1 MGSTIRRCS
10 GPLAT
15 RLGQKRD
22 GRSKVRKPAF
32 ALALIAGAAAAWP
45 SIAMA
50 AQDGAADLPIT
61 QITLYRSGVGH
72 FVRQGFVEG
81 DADLQI
87 RFHAEQINDVLK
99 SMYLLDLGGGRIETV
114 GYTSNAPLERR
125 LGSFLIDIS
134 DSPSLHQLLDRL
146 RGVPVKLETTD
157 RTVEG
162 KVLAIEHRQRPVGDR
177 LVATP
182 YVNLL
187 TSAGIRSIQV
197 ESITSMQITDEKL
210 ARELERALLAIAE
223 HRTDDVKSV
232 DIAFRGEGR
241 RSAVVGYVQEAP
253 VWKTS
258 YRLILPESDGNG
270 QPHMQAWAIVEN
282 TTDEDW
288 TDVRLS
294 LASGQPVAFRMDL
307 YEPLFVERPMVAVP
321 AAANLRPRVYDAGV
335 ATAEA
340 RQLRREA
347 APRSRAAGQAQF
359 QQAEPEADARFRDAP
374 AFDLMMVLSET
385 EQGRAAA
392 GSVGEVFQ
400 YTLDMPVTIE
410 RQRSAMLPII
420 SAPIEGR
427 RVSIYSQGAETPHPM
442 RGVELTNDA
451 GLQLMPGPISV
462 YDGSAYAGD
471 AQIGH
476 VGAGDSRMLAYA
488 ADLDVRIL
496 TESDSARTLRQTRIV
511 NGTVVRTI
519 GRTHAFT
526 YKIANA
532 DASRGRTIVIEH
544 NKMSG
549 WQLASPTP
557 VEETQRTH
565 RFEKELG
572 PGETAELVIRH
583 ERTDQERISVATID
597 SPTIFMLEREGRIS
611 GRALEALREALSLR
625 EAVGEAERLVAL
637 LENERREIVRD
648 QERVRANLASVAR
661 ESDLHRRYMD
671 RLGEQETRLD
681 EIATELAEAR
691 SQVERRKRALERF
704 VSDLNV
710 G

>member
-1 MGSTIRRCS
+1 MMNGLRRS
-10 GPLAT
+10 
-15 RLGQKRD
+15 R
-22 GRSKVRKPAF
+22 GRRTQRALVRKSACVL
-32 ALALIAGAAAAWP
+32 ALAAGTAAAWP
-45 SIAMA
+45 A
-50 AQDGAADLPIT
+50 AAAGTNNDGAGPELPIS

-72 FVRQGFVEG
+72 FVRHGFIEG
-81 DADLQI
+81 DADLQL
-87 RFHAEQINDVLK
+87 RFNVEQINDVLK

-162 KVLAIEHRQRPVGDR
+162 KVLAIENRQRPVGDR
-177 LVATP
+177 PVATP

-197 ESITSMQITDEKL
+197 ESITSMQITDDKL

-232 DIAFRGEGR
+232 EIAFRGEGR
-241 RSAVVGYVQEAP
+241 RAAVVGYVQEAP

-258 YRLILPESDGNG
+258 YRLILPESEGNG
-270 QPHMQAWAIVEN
+270 KPLMQAWAIVEN

-321 AAANLRPRVYDAGV
+321 AVASLRPKVFDAGV
-335 ATAEA
+335 ATDRARRMEPAPAARGRVLEREPTPEAEVFLSM
-340 RQLRREA
+340 RLDEL
-347 APRSRAAGQAQF
+347 APDLM
-359 QQAEPEADARFRDAP
+359 QQAA
-374 AFDLMMVLSET
+374 T
-385 EQGRAAA
+385 A

-400 YTLDMPVTIE
+400 YTLDTPVTIE

-420 SAPIEGR
+420 SAPIDGR
-427 RVSIYSQGAETPHPM
+427 RVSIYTQGAETPHPM
-442 RGVELTNDA
+442 RGVEITNNA

-462 YDGSAYAGD
+462 FDGSAYAGD

-476 VGAGDSRMLAYA
+476 VGADETRLLAYA

-496 TESDSARTLRQTRIV
+496 TKTDGVRRIQQTRIV
-511 NGTVVRTI
+511 NGTVIRTV
-519 GRTHAFT
+519 GREQAFT
-526 YKIANA
+526 YTISNA
-532 DASRGRTIVIEH
+532 DTSRGRTVVIEH

-549 WQLASPTP
+549 WELASPEA

-565 RFEKELG
+565 RFEKTLDA
-572 PGETAELVIRH
+572 GETADLVIRH

-597 SPTIFMLEREGRIS
+597 SPTILTLQREGRLS
-611 GRALEALREALSLR
+611 NRAIEALREAVSLR
-625 EAVGEAERLVAL
+625 EAIGETERLVAS

-661 ESDLHRRYMD
+661 ETDLHRRYMD

-691 SQVERRKRALERF
+691 AEVERRKRALDRF
-704 VSDLNV
+704 VADLNMS
-710 G
+710 

>member
-1 MGSTIRRCS
+1 MTQGMGSTFRRCS
-10 GPLAT
+10 GRLAT
-15 RLGQKRD
+15 RPGQRRD

-45 SIAMA
+45 SVAMA
-50 AQDGAADLPIT
+50 EQDGATDLPIT

-87 RFHAEQINDVLK
+87 RFHADQINDVLK

-146 RGVPVKLETTD
+146 RGVPVKLETAD

-177 LVATP
+177 PVATP

-335 ATAEA
+335 ATPEA
-340 RQLRREA
+340 GVALRQRQRELMPA
-347 APRSRAAGQAQF
+347 RGGRA
-359 QQAEPEADARFRDAP
+359 QAEPQADARYLDA
-374 AFDLMMVLSET
+374 AELRLDQLQQVAT
-385 EQGRAAA
+385 AA
-392 GSVGEVFQ
+392 SVGEVFQ
-400 YTLDMPVTIE
+400 YTLDTPVTIE

-427 RVSIYSQGAETPHPM
+427 RVSIYTQGADTPHPM
-442 RGVELTNDA
+442 RGVEITNDA

-496 TESDSARTLRQTRIV
+496 TKSGSERTLRQTRIV

-519 GRTHAFT
+519 GREHEFT
-526 YKIANA
+526 YTIANA
-532 DASRGRTIVIEH
+532 DSARGRTLVIEH

-549 WQLASPTP
+549 WELAAPTP

-583 ERTDQERISVATID
+583 ERTDQERITVATID
-597 SPTIFMLEREGRIS
+597 SPTIVTLEREGRIS
-611 GRALEALREALSLR
+611 GRALDALREALSLR
-625 EAVGEAERLVAL
+625 EAVGEAERLVVSL
-637 LENERREIVRD
+637 DNERREIVRD

-681 EIATELAEAR
+681 EIATELTEAR
-691 SQVERRKRALERF
+691 AEVERRKRALERF
-704 VSDLNV
+704 VTGLNV
-710 G
+710 S

>member
-1 MGSTIRRCS
+1 MMNGLRKSR
-10 GPLAT
+10 
-15 RLGQKRD
+15 
-22 GRSKVRKPAF
+22 GRNTQRALVRKSACVL
-32 ALALIAGAAAAWP
+32 ALAAGTAAAWP
-45 SIAMA
+45 A
-50 AQDGAADLPIT
+50 AAAGANNERAGPELPIS

-81 DADLQI
+81 DADLQL
-87 RFHAEQINDVLK
+87 RFNVEQINDVLK

-114 GYTSNAPLERR
+114 GYTSNIPLERR
-125 LGSFLIDIS
+125 LGGFLIDIS

-162 KVLAIEHRQRPVGDR
+162 KVLAIENRQRPVGDR
-177 LVATP
+177 PVSTP

-187 TSAGIRSIQV
+187 TSAGIRSIRV
-197 ESITSMQITDEKL
+197 ESITSMQISDERL
-210 ARELERALLAIAE
+210 AGELEQALLAIAE
-223 HRTDDVKSV
+223 HRADDVKSV
-232 DIAFRGEGR
+232 EIAFRGEGR
-241 RSAVVGYVQEAP
+241 RAAVVGYVQEAP

-258 YRLILPESDGNG
+258 YRLILPESEGDD
-270 QPHMQAWAIVEN
+270 QPLMQAWAIVEN

-321 AAANLRPRVYDAGV
+321 AVASLRPKVYDTGV
-335 ATAEA
+335 ATDQA
-340 RQLRREA
+340 RRMQRPA
-347 APRSRAAGQAQF
+347 DARSRGGQSPF
-359 QQAEPEADARFRDAP
+359 QEAEPELRQRRSEAP
-374 AFDLMMVLSET
+374 AFDLLAVMGDT

-392 GSVGEVFQ
+392 GAVGEVFQ
-400 YTLDMPVTIE
+400 YTLDTPVTIE

-420 SAPIEGR
+420 SAPVEGR
-427 RVSIYSQGAETPHPM
+427 RVSIYTQGAETPHPM
-442 RGVELTNDA
+442 RGVEITNNA

-462 YDGSAYAGD
+462 FDGSAYAGD

-496 TESDSARTLRQTRIV
+496 TKTDGVRRVQQTRIV

-519 GRTHAFT
+519 GREHVFT
-526 YKIANA
+526 YTISNA

-549 WQLASPTP
+549 WELASPEA
-557 VEETQRTH
+557 VEETERTH

-572 PGETAELVIRH
+572 PGETADLVIRH

-597 SPTIFMLEREGRIS
+597 SPTILTLQREGRLS
-611 GRALEALREALSLR
+611 NRAIEALREAVSLR
-625 EAVGEAERLVAL
+625 EAIGEAERLVSS

-648 QERVRANLASVAR
+648 QERVRANLASVSR
-661 ESDLHRRYMD
+661 ETDLHRRYMD

-681 EIATELAEAR
+681 EIATELTEAR
-691 SQVERRKRALERF
+691 AEVERRKQALERF
-704 VSDLNV
+704 VADLNMS
-710 G
+710 

>member
-1 MGSTIRRCS
+1 MMNG
-10 GPLAT
+10 
-15 RLGQKRD
+15 LGGAR
-22 GRSKVRKPAF
+22 GRQSDRALVRKSACVL
-32 ALALIAGAAAAWP
+32 ALAAGMAVAWP
-45 SIAMA
+45 SA
-50 AQDGAADLPIT
+50 AAGAGDDRAGPDLPIS

-87 RFHAEQINDVLK
+87 RFHADQINDVLK

-134 DSPSLHQLLDRL
+134 DSPALHQLLDRL
-146 RGVPVKLETTD
+146 RGVPVKLETAD

-162 KVLAIEHRQRPVGDR
+162 KVLAIENRQRPVGDR
-177 LVATP
+177 PVATP

-197 ESITSMQITDEKL
+197 ESIISMQITDDKL
-210 ARELERALLAIAE
+210 AAELERALLAIAE

-232 DIAFRGEGR
+232 EIAFRGEGR
-241 RSAVVGYVQEAP
+241 RAAVVGYVQEAP

-258 YRLILPESDGNG
+258 YRLILPESEGNNK
-270 QPHMQAWAIVEN
+270 PLMQAWAIVEN

-321 AAANLRPRVYDAGV
+321 AVASLRPQVFDAGM
-335 ATAEA
+335 ATDQA
-340 RQLRREA
+340 RRMERAPA
-347 APRSRAAGQAQF
+347 ARGRMLESEPTPM
-359 QQAEPEADARFRDAP
+359 AEPMRSAAELQLGRFAP
-374 AFDLMMVLSET
+374 DLL
-385 EQGRAAA
+385 EQGRATA
-392 GSVGEVFQ
+392 GAVGEVFQ
-400 YTLDMPVTIE
+400 YTLDTPVTIE

-427 RVSIYSQGAETPHPM
+427 RVSIYTQGAETPHPM
-442 RGVELTNDA
+442 RGVEITNNA

-462 YDGSAYAGD
+462 FDGSAYAGD

-476 VGAGDSRMLAYA
+476 VGADETRLLAYA
-488 ADLDVRIL
+488 ADLDVRIIS
-496 TESDSARTLRQTRIV
+496 TVDSERTLRQTRIV

-519 GRTHAFT
+519 GREHAFT
-526 YKIANA
+526 YTINNA
-532 DASRGRTIVIEH
+532 DSSRGRTLVIEH
-544 NKMSG
+544 NKMTG
-549 WQLASPTP
+549 WELASPTP

-565 RFEKELG
+565 RFETELEA
-572 PGETAELVIRH
+572 GETAELVIRH
-583 ERTDQERISVATID
+583 ERTDHERISVATID

-611 GRALEALREALSLR
+611 GRALDALREALSLR
-625 EAVGEAERLVAL
+625 EAVSEAERLVAS

-661 ESDLHRRYMD
+661 ESDLHRRYMN

-681 EIATELAEAR
+681 EIATELTEAR
-691 SQVERRKRALERF
+691 SHVERRKRALERF